1 MATSTNLFEQIALD
15 LQVHGVS
22 IQSLDLQEP
31 ALLALSERLDILSQ
45 QDFHKAGIGRQED
58 HMKNEQVR
66 RDKIHW
72 LETSDPNEAL
82 FLTYMQDLKV
92 YLNRR
97 LFLGLFSYECHFA
110 HYEPGA
116 FYKKHLDAFKGEANR
131 ILSTVLY
138 LNPDWQEGDGGEL
151 AIYDPNDSEQVLL
164 IVPPSY
170 GTLVTFL
177 SDEFPHEV
185 LPAKK
190 ARYSIAGW
198 FRVNTSVAG
207 NIDPPQ

>member
-1 MATSTNLFEQIALD
+1 MDTSTNLFEQIALD

-22 IQSLDLQEP
+22 IQSLEANEP
-31 ALLALSERLDILSQ
+31 ILLALTERLEHLSQ
-45 QDFHKAGIGRQED
+45 KDFYKAGIGRQED
-58 HMKNEQVR
+58 HIKNEQVR

-72 LETSDPNEAL
+72 LDNKDPKEAL
-82 FLTYMQDLKV
+82 FLSYMQDLKS

-110 HYEPGA
+110 QYEPGA
-116 FYKKHLDAFKGEANR
+116 FYKKHLDAFKGETNR

-138 LNPDWQEGDGGEL
+138 LNPNWQNTDGGEL
-151 AIYDPNDSEQVLL
+151 AIYDPQNHEQVLQ
-164 IVPPSY
+164 IVTPNY

-185 LPAKK
+185 LAAKK
-190 ARYSIAGW
+190 TRYSIAGW
-198 FRVNTSVAG
+198 FRVNTSVGG

>member
-22 IQSLDLQEP
+22 IQSLDLNEP
-31 ALLALSERLDILSQ
+31 ALLTLTERLAHLSQ
-45 QDFHKAGIGRQED
+45 QDFYKAGIGRQEE
-58 HMKNEQVR
+58 HMKNSQIR

-72 LETSDPNEAL
+72 LDTNNAQEAL
-82 FLTYMQDLKV
+82 FLSYMQDLKI

-116 FYKKHLDAFKGEANR
+116 FYKKHLDAFKGETNR

-138 LNPDWQEGDGGEL
+138 LNPDWQSSDGGEL
-151 AIYDPNDSEQVLL
+151 ALYDPNDHSKVLQ
-164 IVPPSY
+164 IVTPNF

-198 FRVNTSVAG
+198 FRVNTSVG
-207 NIDPPQ
+207 GHIDPPQ